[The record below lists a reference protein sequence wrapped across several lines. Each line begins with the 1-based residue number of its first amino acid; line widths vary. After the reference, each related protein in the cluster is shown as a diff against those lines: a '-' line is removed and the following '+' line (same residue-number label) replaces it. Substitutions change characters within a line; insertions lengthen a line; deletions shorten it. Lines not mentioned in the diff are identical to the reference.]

1 MSLPAARGRKAIL
14 AGSCSVATNT
24 QVQRFIRE
32 GGSAYA
38 LQPIRLAGDIEMQ
51 VARALAWA
59 DACWRS
65 EADMPVLVYSTAEP
79 DQVSAAHA
87 QLGAAQC
94 GAIVEQA
101 MSTLACKFIQLG
113 VGILV
118 VAGGETAGTCVQ
130 ALDIRQMQIGPQ
142 IDPGVPWCY
151 ADGLHLALKSGNFG
165 SPDFFNKAF
174 AFVD

>member
-1 MSLPAARGRKAIL
+1 MSSLAR
-14 AGSCSVATNT
+14 
-24 QVQRFIRE
+24 E
-32 GGSAYA
+32 
-38 LQPIRLAGDIEMQ
+38 
-51 VARALAWA
+51 
-59 DACWRS
+59 
-65 EADMPVLVYSTAEP
+65 
-79 DQVSAAHA
+79 
-87 QLGAAQC
+87 
-94 GAIVEQA
+94 
-101 MSTLACKFIQLG
+101 FIQRG

-174 AFVD
+174 ALVD